1 MAWGSTAP
9 AAITALVATLR
20 AGMATSTTKV
30 LDSAVVSDAGGQEV
44 VNVGWQT
51 VDQDSI
57 EMTFDPYASAADLET
72 VLINNAVRVQNARDA
87 IAARARAFVL
97 FNQVGSII
105 EADRTLGDA
114 VMRAW
119 ISSGTYQADR
129 GRGGTLATILFAV
142 TYTAET
148 TE

>member
-9 AAITALVATLR
+9 AAITALVATLQ
-20 AGMATSTTKV
+20 AGMTTRV
-30 LDSAVVSDAGGQEV
+30 LDSAVVSDAGGKEV

-51 VDQDSI
+51 EDQAPV

-72 VLINNAVRVQNARDA
+72 VVINNAVRVITSKDA
-87 IAARARAFVL
+87 VAARARAFVL
-97 FNQVGSII
+97 FNQVGTLIK
-105 EADRTLGDA
+105 ANRTLGGA

-119 ISSGTYQADR
+119 VSSGSLDAQQ
-129 GRGGTLATILFAV
+129 GRGGALATILFAV
-142 TYTAET
+142 TYEAET